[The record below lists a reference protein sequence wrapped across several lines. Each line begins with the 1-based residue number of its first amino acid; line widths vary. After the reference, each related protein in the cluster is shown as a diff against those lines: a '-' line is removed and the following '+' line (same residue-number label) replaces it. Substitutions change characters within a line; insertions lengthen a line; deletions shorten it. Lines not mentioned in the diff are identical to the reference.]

1 MAKIISINADMIYP
15 HPDNPRKDLGDLS
28 ELTESIR
35 KNGIMQNLTVMNGHF
50 EEDGKWDDTGYTL
63 LIGHRRCAAAKA
75 AGLSKL
81 PCMVIPELTK
91 NEQVSMMLEENMQR
105 NDLTIMEQAQGFQMM
120 LDLGDTEEQI
130 AAKTGFSRTTIR
142 HRLNIA
148 KLDQKILK
156 NCETQKDFQLSLT
169 DLYELEKIQS
179 VETRNKILSEAYSSA
194 NLVQRAH
201 NAVFDETCRANE
213 KEYVAMITDIGLTKA
228 PKAAENQ
235 LWSGKWET
243 VKQYSLGNKPP
254 ENLDIPKRNRDKM
267 YYLVKG
273 SSLYIVKKD
282 EGKSKPNK
290 YEEEQRDRNARKK
303 SIKAILKGCSDR
315 LKRMIIDVI
324 EGRTEPVKD
333 EATVKNL
340 WNVMVK
346 CGTYV
351 GQKSLR
357 KIFLPKDNEWECTGP
372 ELESAS
378 RRVNELGMQNQML
391 IAIYNAVLSIDCC
404 EWNGS
409 YSGENGETLKAVYDA
424 MKPYGWYFEKAEANV
439 IDGSS
444 ELYVRK

>member
-1 MAKIISINADMIYP
+1 
-15 HPDNPRKDLGDLS
+15 
-28 ELTESIR
+28 
-35 KNGIMQNLTVMNGHF
+35 
-50 EEDGKWDDTGYTL
+50 
-63 LIGHRRCAAAKA
+63 
-75 AGLSKL
+75 
-81 PCMVIPELTK
+81 
-91 NEQVSMMLEENMQR
+91 MQR

-254 ENLDIPKRNRDKM
+254 EELDIPKRNRDKV

-282 EGKSKPNK
+282 EGKSKPDK

-303 SIKAILKGCSDR
+303 SINAILKGCSDR

-351 GQKSLR
+351 GRKSLR
-357 KIFLPKDNEWECTGP
+357 KIFLPKDNDWECTGP
-372 ELESAS
+372 ELEAAS
-378 RRVNELGMQNQML
+378 RRVDELSMQNQML
-391 IAIYNAVLSIDCC
+391 IAIYNAVVSIESY

-409 YSGENGETLKAVYDA
+409 YSSENGEKLKAVYGA